1 MHSNFKAAATI
12 LMSNYPVEK
21 NQTNLLLETSFF
33 SELFFGYARDAVK
46 VANHFNFTAS
56 FVEPRKIS
64 FYP

>member
-33 SELFFGYARDAVK
+33 SELYLGYTRDAAQGV
-46 VANHFNFTAS
+46 VVFECNESCGNH
-56 FVEPRKIS
+56 EI
-64 FYP
+64 

>member
-21 NQTNLLLETSFF
+21 NQTNLPVFF
-33 SELFFGYARDAVK
+33 SELFLGYTRDAVK
-46 VANHFNFTAS
+46 VANHFYFTAS